1 MYVCMA
7 ITSTVA
13 REGIYLP
20 GKVTN
25 PARGQLN
32 RENEYFPVPVTVN
45 VHVRELATLYRVLVA
60 NPDQPPR
67 GSCVHCCHIALS
79 TAKHREKGTMCLLSS
94 CAQAAISC
102 TRY

>member
-32 RENEYFPVPVTVN
+32 RENEYFPVPVTVTCPCK
-45 VHVRELATLYRVLVA
+45 RA
-60 NPDQPPR
+60 
-67 GSCVHCCHIALS
+67 CHALQS
-79 TAKHREKGTMCLLSS
+79 TRSESRSTSARIMCALLPHRFEHRETP
-94 CAQAAISC
+94 
-102 TRY
+102 